1 MAKKTEE
8 KNIIEKIYDYT
19 LEDIMGDRFGRY
31 SKSIIQD
38 RALPDV
44 RDGLKPVQRRIL
56 YTMWESKNTHDKPYR
71 KCAKAVGDVMGK
83 YHPHGDSSIYGAMI
97 YMSQAWKMREV
108 FIDIHGNNGSIDG
121 DGPAAHRYTET
132 RLTKLAL
139 VTLKDINRDA
149 VEMTLNYADEDLEP
163 TVLPAHFPNLLVN
176 GSTGISAGY
185 ATNIPPHNLGEVI
198 EATIHR
204 IDNPNCRLDTI
215 LNIVKGPDFP
225 TGGVVEGREGLLQAY
240 TTGRGKVV
248 VKAKTEIVKEK
259 GTHQII
265 IHEIPYDVLKEQLR
279 KKIEDIKID
288 KKVEGIT
295 DVIDVSDKEHMAKLI
310 IELKKDANAELIL
323 NYLFKN
329 TDLQVNYNF
338 NMVAIVN
345 RRPKQLGILEI
356 LDAFIAHQKDVILR
370 RTRFDLNKAKERLHI
385 VEGLL
390 KAVDIL
396 DEIIKTIRA
405 SKNKQDSIDNLV
417 KQFEFTEAQAT
428 AIVTMQLY
436 RLSNTDINLLLEEQ
450 NNLNKMIEFLSSILN
465 DEEVLKKQMKLS
477 LNEIKKEFA
486 NPRRTEIRDEVTEI
500 KFDAKDMIPK
510 ENVIVVA
517 TNEGYVKRIPIKSYV
532 NANGEPTTLK
542 PGDFIRGLYST
553 TTLDTLLMFTNLG
566 HYLYVPVHEIVE
578 TKWKELGKHISN
590 LIQISADERIISA
603 MILDNPKTNV
613 IMTTRN
619 GITKRTNLEELI
631 VSRYTKPINAMKLK
645 DDDELVSV
653 VKDNGRAIFV
663 TETGYYL
670 NINSEEIP
678 VVGAK
683 ASGVKGINVKDDHVV
698 TCMSPENYDE
708 YITIFTNK
716 NTSKRIK
723 LSELDTM
730 TRAKKGSTLIKKVK
744 STNYKITNAISVNNR
759 DIVSLKTDGEFKEIR
774 TTELPIM
781 DLSSTGSSISKTA
794 IEETFKVA
802 ELVERKIELNVT
814 EETKKLEVEEKQPEI
829 TEEIELPKT
838 KEETQELTIEDFI
851 DDFKL

>member
-56 YTMWESKNTHDKPYR
+56 YTMWEDKNTHDRPYR

-83 YHPHGDSSIYGAMI
+83 YHPHGDTSIYGAMI
-97 YMSQAWKMREV
+97 YMSQPWKMREM

-121 DGPAAHRYTET
+121 DGPAAYRYTET

-139 VTLKDINRDA
+139 VMLKDINRDA
-149 VEMTLNYADEDLEP
+149 VEMTLNYSDEDLEP
-163 TVLPAHFPNLLVN
+163 TVLPANFPNLLVN

-198 EATIHR
+198 DATIHR
-204 IDNPNCRLDTI
+204 IDNPNSRLETI
-215 LNIVKGPDFP
+215 LNIIKGPDFP

-288 KKVEGIT
+288 KKVEGIV
-295 DVIDVSDKEHMAKLI
+295 DVIDVSDKDHMAKLI

-356 LDAFIAHQKDVILR
+356 IDAFIAHQKEVILR
-370 RTRFDLNKAKERLHI
+370 RTRFDLKKAKERLHI

-396 DEIIKTIRA
+396 DEIIKAIRA

-417 KQFEFTEAQAT
+417 RLFEFTVEQAT

-450 NNLNKMIEFLSSILN
+450 GNLLKMIEFLNSILN

-477 LNEIKKEFA
+477 LTETKKEFA

-517 TNEGYVKRIPIKSYV
+517 TNEGYVKRIPLKSYV
-532 NANGEPTTLK
+532 SSSSEQTTLK
-542 PGDFIRGLYST
+542 PGDFIRGFYST
-553 TTLDTLLMFTNLG
+553 TSLDTLLMFTNLG

-590 LIQISADERIISA
+590 LIQISADEKIISA
-603 MILDNPKTNV
+603 MILDNPKDNV
-613 IMTTRN
+613 IMTTKY
-619 GITKRTNLEELI
+619 GTTKRTNLEELI

-678 VVGAK
+678 LVGAK
-683 ASGVKGINVKDDHVV
+683 ASGVKGINVKEDIVV
-698 TCMSPENYDE
+698 TCLSPETYDE

-723 LSELDTM
+723 ISELDTM

-759 DIVSLKTDGEFKEIR
+759 DIVSIKTDGDFKEIK

-781 DLSSTGSSISKTA
+781 DLSSTGSTISKTP
-794 IEETFKVA
+794 IEDSFKVA
-802 ELVERKIELNVT
+802 ELTERKIELNI
-814 EETKKLEVEEKQPEI
+814 EKSSLDKKVEDIPEQ
-829 TEEIELPKT
+829 IELPKT
-838 KEETQELTIEDFI
+838 KEGNKELTIEDFL

>member
-1 MAKKTEE
+1 MAKKQEE
-8 KNIIEKIYDYT
+8 KTIIEKIYDYT

-83 YHPHGDSSIYGAMI
+83 YHPHGDSSIYGALI

-185 ATNIPPHNLGEVI
+185 ATNIPPHNLSEVI
-198 EATIHR
+198 EATVHR

-225 TGGVVEGREGLLQAY
+225 TGGVVEGKEGLLQAY
-240 TTGRGKVV
+240 STGRGKVV

-288 KKVEGIT
+288 KKVEGIA
-295 DVIDVSDKEHMAKLI
+295 DVIDVSDKEHMAKII

-323 NYLFKN
+323 NYLLKN

-370 RTRFDLNKAKERLHI
+370 RTRFDLGKAKERLHI
-385 VEGLL
+385 VEGFL
-390 KAVDIL
+390 KAVDII
-396 DEIIKTIRA
+396 DEIIKIIRA
-405 SKNKQDSIDNLV
+405 SKNKQESIDNLV
-417 KQFEFTEAQAT
+417 SKFEFTVEQAT
-428 AIVTMQLY
+428 AIVMMRLY
-436 RLSNTDINLLLEEQ
+436 SLSNTDVNLLLEEQ
-450 NNLNKMIEFLSSILN
+450 DNLRKMIEFLTSIIE
-465 DEEVLKKQMKLS
+465 DEEVLKKQMKIS
-477 LNEIKKEFA
+477 LNEIKKEFG

-517 TNEGYVKRIPIKSYV
+517 TNEGYVKRIPLKSYV
-532 NANGEPTTLK
+532 SSSGEPTTLK

-603 MILDNPKTNV
+603 MILDNPSDNV
-613 IMTTRN
+613 IMTTKQ
-619 GITKRTNLEELI
+619 GTTKRTNLEELI

-645 DDDELVSV
+645 DGDEVVSV

-670 NINSEEIP
+670 NIDSNEIP
-678 VVGAK
+678 LVGAK
-683 ASGVKGINVKDDHVV
+683 ASGVKGINVKDDIVV

-723 LSELDTM
+723 ISELDQM
-730 TRAKKGSTLIKKVK
+730 SRAKKGSTLIKKVK
-744 STNYKITNAISVNNR
+744 STNYKVTNAISVNNR
-759 DIVSLKTDGEFKEIR
+759 DIVSLKTDGEFKEIK

-781 DLSSTGSSISKTA
+781 DLSSTGSSICKTP

-802 ELVERKIELNVT
+802 ELVERKLELNQNAT
-814 EETKKLEVEEKQPEI
+814 PKKEVEKQE
-829 TEEIELPKT
+829 EQEIELPVL
-838 KEETQELTIEDFI
+838 KEETQEMTIEDFI

>member
-8 KNIIEKIYDYT
+8 KTIIEKIYDYT
-19 LEDIMGDRFGRY
+19 LEDIMGDRVGRY

-97 YMSQAWKMREV
+97 YMSQPWKMREI

-139 VTLKDINRDA
+139 VTLKDIQRDA
-149 VEMTLNYADEDLEP
+149 VEMTLNYSDEELEP

-198 EATIHR
+198 DATIHR
-204 IDNPNCRLDTI
+204 IENPNCRLDTI

-225 TGGVVEGREGLLQAY
+225 TGGVVEGKEGLLQAY
-240 TTGRGKVV
+240 TTGRGRVV
-248 VKAKTEIVKEK
+248 VKARTEIVKER

-288 KKVEGIT
+288 KKVEGIA
-295 DVIDVSDKEHMAKLI
+295 DVIDVSDKEHMAKII

-370 RTRFDLNKAKERLHI
+370 RTRFDLKKAKERLHI

-417 KQFEFTEAQAT
+417 KEFEFTEAQAT

-450 NNLNKMIEFLSSILN
+450 GNLQKMIEFLNSILN
-465 DEEVLKKQMKLS
+465 DEDVLKKQMKLS
-477 LNEIKKEFA
+477 LSEIKKEFA
-486 NPRRTEIRDEVTEI
+486 NPRRTDIRDEVTEV
-500 KFDAKDMIPK
+500 KFDPKDMIPK

-532 NANGEPTTLK
+532 SASSEPTTLK

-553 TTLDTLLMFTNLG
+553 TSLDTLLMFTNLG

-603 MILDNPKTNV
+603 MILDNPSTNV

-670 NINSEEIP
+670 NIDSNEIP
-678 VVGAK
+678 IVGAK

-708 YITIFTNK
+708 YITVFTNK

-759 DIVSLKTDGEFKEIR
+759 DVVSIKTDGDFKEIK

-781 DLSSTGSSISKTA
+781 DLSSTGSTISKTA
-794 IEETFKVA
+794 IEESFKVA
-802 ELVERKIELNVT
+802 ELVERKIELNAT
-814 EETKKLEVEEKQPEI
+814 EETKQIPKEETVKE
-829 TEEIELPKT
+829 TEEIELPAL
-838 KEETQELTIEDFI
+838 KEDNQELTIEDFL

>member
-1 MAKKTEE
+1 MAKKQEE
-8 KNIIEKIYDYT
+8 KTIIEKIYDYT

-185 ATNIPPHNLGEVI
+185 ATNIPPHNLSEVI

-225 TGGVVEGREGLLQAY
+225 TGGVVEGKEGLLQAY
-240 TTGRGKVV
+240 STGRGKVV

-288 KKVEGIT
+288 KKVEGIA
-295 DVIDVSDKEHMAKLI
+295 DVIDVSDKEHMAKII

-323 NYLFKN
+323 NYLLKN

-370 RTRFDLNKAKERLHI
+370 RTKFDLNKAKERLHI
-385 VEGLL
+385 VEGFL
-390 KAVDIL
+390 KAVDII
-396 DEIIKTIRA
+396 DEIIKIIRA
-405 SKNKQDSIDNLV
+405 SKNKQESIDNLV
-417 KQFEFTEAQAT
+417 ERFEFTVEQAT
-428 AIVTMQLY
+428 AIVMMRLY
-436 RLSNTDINLLLEEQ
+436 SLSNTDVNLLLEEQ
-450 NNLNKMIEFLSSILN
+450 DNLRKMIEFLTSIIE

-477 LNEIKKEFA
+477 LKEIEKEFG

-517 TNEGYVKRIPIKSYV
+517 TNEGYVKRIPLKSYV
-532 NANGEPTTLK
+532 SSSGEPTTLK

-566 HYLYVPVHEIVE
+566 HYLYVPVHEIIE

-603 MILDNPKTNV
+603 MILDNPSDNV
-613 IMTTRN
+613 IMTTKQ
-619 GITKRTNLEELI
+619 GTTKRTNLEELI

-645 DDDELVSV
+645 DGDELVSV

-670 NINSEEIP
+670 NIDSDEIP
-678 VVGAK
+678 LVGAK
-683 ASGVKGINVKDDHVV
+683 ASGVKGINVKDDTVV

-708 YITIFTNK
+708 YITVFTNK

-723 LSELDTM
+723 ISELDQM

-759 DIVSLKTDGEFKEIR
+759 DVVSLKTDGEFKEIK

-781 DLSSTGSSISKTA
+781 DLSSTGSTICKTK

-802 ELVERKIELNVT
+802 ELVERKIELNQNAT
-814 EETKKLEVEEKQPEI
+814 PKKEEVKRE
-829 TEEIELPKT
+829 EEIELPAL
-838 KEETQELTIEDFI
+838 KEENQELTIDDFI